1 VVVLSPN
8 LDTLRLSLHVL
19 AACVWVG
26 GQITLAGLV
35 PTLRRAAPDSVGP
48 TARAFARLAWPAF
61 LVLVV
66 TGGWSLS
73 AVDVGA
79 TSTAYQVTVLI
90 KVLAAA
96 AAGAATVVHSVGRS
110 RAAVAL
116 GGAIGL
122 VSSLLALFFG
132 LLLRSGS

>member
-96 AAGAATVVHSVGRS
+96 AAGAAMVVHSVGRS

-122 VSSLLALFFG
+122 VSSLLALFLG

>member
-1 VVVLSPN
+1 MLSPN

-48 TARAFARLAWPAF
+48 TARAFAHLAWPAF

-66 TGGWSLS
+66 TGGWSLA
-73 AVDVGA
+73 AVDVG
-79 TSTAYQVTVLI
+79 TTTTAYQVTVLV

-110 RAAVAL
+110 RLAIAL

-122 VSSLLALFFG
+122 LSSLLALFLG

>member
-1 VVVLSPN
+1 MLSPN

-66 TGGWSLS
+66 TGGWSLA
-73 AVDVGA
+73 AVDVGT
-79 TSTAYQVTVLI
+79 TSTAYQVTVLV
-90 KVLAAA
+90 KMLTTTT
-96 AAGAATVVHSVGRS
+96 AGAATVVHSVGRS

-122 VSSLLALFFG
+122 VSSLLALFLG